1 MTQFSAVN
9 VPTIVCISLV
19 LQHYNALH
27 QSAAALHPRFS
38 PVTTAPGAAQ
48 LAPCSRKPSHNWQQ
62 TLRVFT
68 HCKLS
73 TVHCCEELR
82 AIMTYYGHYT
92 LSVSSWW
99 VMPWLL
105 TPHTWDILSILNK
118 WMWPKFAAVQQCR
131 CASAGRAVCVVRLQD
146 TEYCGHSLVFQPF
159 KIGPA
164 FARL

>member
-9 VPTIVCISLV
+9 VPTIVCISLG

-62 TLRVFT
+62 AVRVFT

-92 LSVSSWW
+92 LSVSRWW

-105 TPHTWDILSILNK
+105 IPHTWDILSILNK
-118 WMWPKFAAVQQCR
+118 WMWPQVCSSAAEQVCWCR
-131 CASAGRAVCVVRLQD
+131 AGSVCGQAA
-146 TEYCGHSLVFQPF
+146 GHGILRPQSCL
-159 KIGPA
+159 PA
-164 FARL
+164 L